1 MGIESCRKIAASG
14 ARLGSLSWLEVE
26 GAAHHRRAVDL
37 PGIVEVLPLACR
49 GLVVVD
55 PRPRALELSDWL
67 KCTAARSWRAVV
79 RARRRRAYQLASS
92 WLSVSGRVDARG
104 FKVHCRFV
112 V

>member
-1 MGIESCRKIAASG
+1 MDIGLYRKSAASG

-92 WLSVSGRVDARG
+92 WLSVLGRVDARG

>member
-1 MGIESCRKIAASG
+1 MASID
-14 ARLGSLSWLEVE
+14 R
-26 GAAHHRRAVDL
+26 AAHHGRAVDL
-37 PGIVEVLPLACR
+37 PDMVAVLPLACR

-55 PRPRALELSDWL
+55 QRPRALESSDWL
-67 KCTAARSWRAVV
+67 KCAAARSWRAVV